1 MKGRQVLGRQLPGQR
16 EQGVS
21 EVVAMGTWMLTKARE
36 AVSSHSALLR
46 SPKLVSQAGS
56 PLHSGA
62 QAGEWPLVLGAEH
75 QHPSPSPQ
83 PKASPACPVPGW
95 LPSPAPDS
103 QKSTSSL
110 RNWESESHLR
120 ES

>member
-1 MKGRQVLGRQLPGQR
+1 MEGRQVLGRQLPGQR

-56 PLHSGA
+56 PFALRSTGRQAAPSSGSTA
-62 QAGEWPLVLGAEH
+62 T
-75 QHPSPSPQ
+75 
-83 PKASPACPVPGW
+83 AS
-95 LPSPAPDS
+95 
-103 QKSTSSL
+103 QF
-110 RNWESESHLR
+110 
-120 ES
+120 